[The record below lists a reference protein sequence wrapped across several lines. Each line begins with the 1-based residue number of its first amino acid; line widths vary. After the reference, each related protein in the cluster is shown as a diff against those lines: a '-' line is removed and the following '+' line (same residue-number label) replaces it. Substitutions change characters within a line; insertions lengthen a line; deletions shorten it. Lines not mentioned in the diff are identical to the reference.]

1 MTGTESVY
9 EVTNEGMGESV
20 YDKEEEKEEE
30 EQLRCKGKLRA
41 TEIQ

>member
-30 EQLRCKGKLRA
+30 E
-41 TEIQ
+41 